1 MYSVPHLCWHEGLY
15 ITVNEAH
22 GVELVGRHQR
32 APQLGAAVERL
43 RLHLLLGN
51 SVRHKL
57 VNDHGHLQEGVGAL
71 QEQTT
76 RNKTSRHASSSSVS
90 SPATRANMYGCW
102 SSRSPTRMP
111 Y

>member
-1 MYSVPHLCWHEGLY
+1 
-15 ITVNEAH
+15 
-22 GVELVGRHQR
+22 
-32 APQLGAAVERL
+32 
-43 RLHLLLGN
+43 
-51 SVRHKL
+51 

-111 Y
+111 YFKDWETVAGTQHHTQIHDTISCVASTPNKHHSGNSSHKGSWKESRPAI